1 MSVKLFL
8 GSIIVIVALY
18 TAPVIA
24 DYGLLALL
32 PSFFGEM
39 SKMNW
44 QGRSRTKRSSKSTAC
59 GGGRSSK
66 TKYAWRGT
74 TWATTSSTEGGGRHK
89 VVPQARPQSSMRH
102 GGHGHQ

>member
-8 GSIIVIVALY
+8 GSIIVTVVLY

-39 SKMNW
+39 SQMNW
-44 QGRSRTKRSSKSTAC
+44 
-59 GGGRSSK
+59 
-66 TKYAWRGT
+66 
-74 TWATTSSTEGGGRHK
+74 
-89 VVPQARPQSSMRH
+89 
-102 GGHGHQ
+102 

>member
-1 MSVKLFL
+1 MSVKLFM
-8 GSIIVIVALY
+8 GSIIVIVVLY

-44 QGRSRTKRSSKSTAC
+44 QGQFNLDFFMFLLMSGSWI
-59 GGGRSSK
+59 
-66 TKYAWRGT
+66 AWRNQISSFRH
-74 TWATTSSTEGGGRHK
+74 WARHRRCFLRSTLSLCLF
-89 VVPQARPQSSMRH
+89 ALSWSAT
-102 GGHGHQ
+102 